1 MKLFLR
7 LRGAGLYYAG
17 PRNWVR
23 DRERALHLETI
34 KRATEVAQDEDLDSV
49 VMVVS
54 SGEPGSDWFM
64 PLRRR
69 QAVLSQAAPANVQP
83 SLAKA
88 AQAQAIWASI
98 ADPKGGEGA
107 HLGGGQRHRHSKE
120 RQQQIFDM
128 LKRLHHDDKHPGTG
142 MGLAMVR
149 TAMQRMGGAVCLDS
163 EPGQGSRFCVELPAA
178 TQP

>member
-1 MKLFLR
+1 
-7 LRGAGLYYAG
+7 
-17 PRNWVR
+17 
-23 DRERALHLETI
+23 
-34 KRATEVAQDEDLDSV
+34 
-49 VMVVS
+49 MVVS

-64 PLRRR
+64 PPRRR

-83 SLAKA
+83 SLPK
-88 AQAQAIWASI
+88 QRRHKRSGVAS
-98 ADPKGGEGA
+98 PTQKGARARTWVEDNGIGIP
-107 HLGGGQRHRHSKE
+107 KE

>member
-1 MKLFLR
+1 M
-7 LRGAGLYYAG
+7 
-17 PRNWVR
+17 
-23 DRERALHLETI
+23 
-34 KRATEVAQDEDLDSV
+34 EDN
-49 VMVVS
+49 
-54 SGEPGSDWFM
+54 GIGIP
-64 PLRRR
+64 
-69 QAVLSQAAPANVQP
+69 
-83 SLAKA
+83 
-88 AQAQAIWASI
+88 
-98 ADPKGGEGA
+98 
-107 HLGGGQRHRHSKE
+107 KE